1 MTRAALILALVV
13 PLSFVLASAH
23 VDGNERVATPA
34 TDGGQK
40 EGDTQASQI
49 DEPLQS
55 GNGNFVEASFLD
67 SRPPIRPGSLP
78 TETSP
83 DIEITEGFETIPQTD
98 DTGANQPTISEVDHE
113 RAVNGGPGWLRRIS
127 GMFKFSGSSPESL
140 SITGASGDES
150 SISQETGVPISQK
163 NRDMETAEPEIF
175 PDAHTDPLD
184 GESTISQDNQ
194 VTGAPIT
201 QESPDTETAEPEIFS
216 DAHTDP
222 LDSESTISQ
231 DMETKETG
239 VPISHATDVPISQET
254 GVPIKQ
260 VTGAPITQESPDTE
274 TAEPEIFSD
283 AHTDPLDGHSTI
295 SQDMETKATG
305 VPISHATDVPISQ
318 ETGVPINQVTGA
330 PITQESPDTE
340 TAEPEIFS
348 DAHTDPLDGE
358 RTISQDMTGVP
369 INQETGVP
377 ISQVTGAPIT
387 QESPDTETT
396 ISQESTQTTKDE
408 TASKPVQSGPGGA
421 AAGTNGPR
429 DVPIRS
435 LAPLAAIS
443 LAAAAY
449 KTLPAL
455 LATSSKKA
463 SPVPTATA
471 AGPAVSRNMKMGG
484 VLGAAVGI
492 MALTAGSLFNKTPMK
507 KSVPSA
513 KNTKPPLSGKSLF
526 NKTPM
531 KKSVPPAKDTKPPLS
546 GKSPST
552 GLVVLASLMG
562 VVAVVVASA
571 LALAYYR
578 RLKNREQTLAPLD
591 TGASTD
597 VDDIYAGEIDRV

>member
-98 DTGANQPTISEVDHE
+98 DTGANQPTIPEVDHE

-140 SITGASGDES
+140 SITGASGDEFHQS
-150 SISQETGVPISQK
+150 G
-163 NRDMETAEPEIF
+163 DGC
-175 PDAHTDPLD
+175 AHQSEESRHGD
-184 GESTISQDNQ
+184 GRAGDI
-194 VTGAPIT
+194 
-201 QESPDTETAEPEIFS
+201 
-216 DAHTDP
+216 
-222 LDSESTISQ
+222 
-231 DMETKETG
+231 
-239 VPISHATDVPISQET
+239 
-254 GVPIKQ
+254 
-260 VTGAPITQESPDTE
+260 
-274 TAEPEIFSD
+274 
-283 AHTDPLDGHSTI
+283 
-295 SQDMETKATG
+295 
-305 VPISHATDVPISQ
+305 
-318 ETGVPINQVTGA
+318 
-330 PITQESPDTE
+330 
-340 TAEPEIFS
+340 S

-369 INQETGVP
+369 INQETGGVP

-429 DVPIRS
+429 DVATRYVAS
-435 LAPLAAIS
+435 LAAIS

-449 KTLPAL
+449 KTLPAV

-507 KSVPSA
+507 KSVPPA

-526 NKTPM
+526 NKTPV
-531 KKSVPPAKDTKPPLS
+531 KNSVPPAKNTKPPLS